1 MPKDT
6 FFHLKQEKKDRIIN
20 AAKKEFSTHLLHKSR
35 VSNIIE
41 DAKIPRGSFYQYFD
55 DLEDLFYYIIDLSF
69 EDLFKEGLK
78 IASETNDLFEFL
90 ERTFVIDYKGYF
102 VTKNHLVLMN
112 LMQNANFSKYHLDN
126 HMENQKKYISDVL
139 SALDFSKYRPMTE
152 SEKIKLYELLQS
164 TKRHVIHVCRHKNL
178 SLNEALIELK
188 WQLDIFE
195 RGITI

>member
-6 FFHLKQEKKDRIIN
+6 FFHLNQEKKDRIIS

-69 EDLFKEGLK
+69 EELYKEGRQ
-78 IASETNDLFEFL
+78 IASETSDLFVFL
-90 ERTFVIDYKGYF
+90 ERTFVVDYKGYF
-102 VTKNHLVLMN
+102 VTKDHLILMN
-112 LMQNANFSKYHLDN
+112 LMQNANFSKYHLN
-126 HMENQKKYISDVL
+126 SHMENQKKYICDVL
-139 SALDFSKYRPMTE
+139 AVLDFSKYRPL
-152 SEKIKLYELLQS
+152 SDAEKIRLYELLQS
-164 TKRHVIHVCRHKNL
+164 IKRHVIHVCRHKNL
-178 SLNEALIELK
+178 SLHEALIELR

-195 RGITI
+195 RGITL